1 VNADGSK
8 IEKGQEL
15 RFEFLKKI
23 LNSALNNSIFDSGL
37 IVCRQTMY
45 RNAGIVSKKLGD
57 NNYFLITDLSTLN
70 NLLYLLFFLELT
82 IIIIT
87 IARKVPNQ
95 AIDISFCVSKGS

>member
-1 VNADGSK
+1 
-8 IEKGQEL
+8 
-15 RFEFLKKI
+15 
-23 LNSALNNSIFDSGL
+23 
-37 IVCRQTMY
+37 MY
-45 RNAGIVSKKLGD
+45 SNAGIVSKKLGD